1 MFRGDQRR
9 GDASLLDID
18 RRGFRIRDPTRHP
31 HPDDNPRIVTS
42 KTTDPASTARTWRAR
57 AAQAA
62 VADLGRTGDRDALES
77 AQRVVDR
84 GLLGA
89 GLAFATLAG
98 LGTIAGWT
106 ATAELLRPV
115 EAPVHAPAMLL
126 ALVVTP
132 WLLLLVRTIVLL
144 AVRRRA
150 MPLLGRL
157 VPIGFSHAVGRWRPA
172 GTEPS
177 IVTAAARSVGQVLAN
192 GSGRRVAAAGT
203 GVFWTAFA
211 ATAIV
216 TLWLLTARV
225 ALGFGWESSWLPPRV
240 GQAITD
246 LAAAPLAP
254 LIGTEELQPVAP
266 PPTAAADDET
276 ALQSRRRWIRFLSAG
291 LVVYLLIP
299 MFVWTFANAAI
310 GHWLAERWRPPAR
323 PTSVTTRNAGPNPAA
338 EGVAGVGDARASTA
352 TAGQAATHLVSLERP
367 SVESTMPAALARL
380 TDLGDLDS
388 AEAIARV
395 VDATPS
401 GDAVIVVVAWLPA
414 TPDRGVRRRL
424 HELAARTAHPPRLVL
439 DGGDRL
445 RRSEP
450 PATVALRLADWR
462 GVARDLD
469 LTAIEVDIEHLT
481 SESERSLMAF
491 LDGARGNAD
500 DRGSTGVVA
509 LDPSRLDAAFAA
521 IGRHLDDGHE
531 ALPSDAGYEAAV
543 RAVVAEFDGDAV
555 ARDRL
560 QTWTSRLS
568 GTALATWRRLDDERP
583 AARLAALARGGLDL
597 LPDGVRS
604 GAVWASLGGL
614 LGASACIAAA
624 TVTPAA
630 LVGLPGWI
638 GSGAGLGGL
647 LSLTRLP
654 GGGEAGAANDAEAT
668 ETAKPARLDDR
679 VPALATLAVLWWSQG
694 GDEARTSRLLN
705 SVLPGDSLPALA
717 DADAAR
723 RWLASVRTRVV
734 AAAEGVA

>member
-1 MFRGDQRR
+1 VTRT
-9 GDASLLDID
+9 
-18 RRGFRIRDPTRHP
+18 PTDH
-31 HPDDNPRIVTS
+31 DFI
-42 KTTDPASTARTWRAR
+42 ARTWRAR
-57 AAQAA
+57 AAKAA
-62 VADLGRTGDRDALES
+62 VEDLDRADDPDAFAA

-98 LGTIAGWT
+98 LGAIAGWT

-132 WLLLLVRTIVLL
+132 WLLLVVRTIVLL
-144 AVRRRA
+144 ILRRRA

-172 GTEPS
+172 VTEPS
-177 IVTAAARSVGQVLAN
+177 IVAAAARRVGQVLAN

-254 LIGTEELQPVAP
+254 VIGAEELQPVAP
-266 PPTAAADDET
+266 PPTAAADDES
-276 ALQSRRRWIRFLSAG
+276 ALAARRRWIQFLTAG

-299 MFVWTFANAAI
+299 MVLWTFANAAI
-310 GHWLAERWRPPAR
+310 GHWLAERWRPPTR
-323 PTSVTTRNAGPNPAA
+323 PTPVTSRAA
-338 EGVAGVGDARASTA
+338 APGIAAVAAVSDADVVRSESTD
-352 TAGQAATHLVSLERP
+352 GHAATHLVRLERP
-367 SVESTMPAALARL
+367 SNAPTMPTVLAEL
-380 TDLGDLDS
+380 SDLGDLDS
-388 AEAIARV
+388 TEAIERV
-395 VDATPS
+395 ADATRT
-401 GDAVIVVVAWLPA
+401 DDTALVVVAWLPA

-424 HELAARTAHPPRLVL
+424 QDLAARTTHSPRLVL

-445 RRSEP
+445 RRTEP
-450 PATVALRLADWR
+450 DATVSMRLADWR
-462 GVARDLD
+462 RVVRDLD
-469 LTAIEVDIEHLT
+469 LSAIEIDIEHLT
-481 SESERSLMAF
+481 PESDRSLTAF
-491 LDGARGNAD
+491 LDGMRDESAV
-500 DRGSTGVVA
+500 DRSPVSTS
-509 LDPSRLDAAFAA
+509 LDPRRLDAAFAA
-521 IGRHLDDGHE
+521 IGRHLDADAD
-531 ALPSDAGYEAAV
+531 ALPSDAGYEAVV
-543 RAVVAEFDGDAV
+543 RAIVAEFATEDADS
-555 ARDRL
+555 DRL
-560 QTWTSRLS
+560 RAWTSRLS
-568 GTALATWRRLDDERP
+568 DTAFATWRRLDDERP

-597 LPDGVRS
+597 LPGAVRT
-604 GAVWASLGGL
+604 GAVWAGLGGL

-624 TVTPAA
+624 TVAPAA
-630 LVGLPGWI
+630 LVALPGWI

-647 LSLTRLP
+647 LSLTRRA
-654 GGGEAGAANDAEAT
+654 GGGDAGAASAADVT
-668 ETAKPARLDDR
+668 ENTNPPRLDDR
-679 VPALATLAVLWWSQG
+679 VPTLATLAVLWWSQG

-705 SVLPGDSLPALA
+705 AVLPDDSLPELA

-734 AAAEGVA
+734 AAAEGDA

>member
-1 MFRGDQRR
+1 M
-9 GDASLLDID
+9 
-18 RRGFRIRDPTRHP
+18 
-31 HPDDNPRIVTS
+31 TS

-254 LIGTEELQPVAP
+254 LIGAEELQPVAP

-276 ALQSRRRWIRFLSAG
+276 ALSARRRWIHFLTAG
-291 LVVYLLIP
+291 LVLYLLVP
-299 MFVWTFANAAI
+299 MLLWTFANAAI

-323 PTSVTTRNAGPNPAA
+323 PTAVTSRAA
-338 EGVAGVGDARASTA
+338 TPA
-352 TAGQAATHLVSLERP
+352 TASVNAAREADTGGSRPNGGHATTHLVRLERP
-367 SVESTMPAALARL
+367 SAAPTMPTALAGL
-380 TDLGDLDS
+380 ADLGDLDS
-388 AEAIARV
+388 AEAIERV
-395 VDATPS
+395 ADATRT
-401 GDAVIVVVAWLPA
+401 DDTALVVIAWLPA

-424 HELAARTAHPPRLVL
+424 RELAARTTHPPRLVL

-445 RRSEP
+445 RRAEP
-450 PATVALRLADWR
+450 EATVSMRLADWR
-462 GVARDLD
+462 SVARDLD

-481 SESERSLMAF
+481 SERERSLMAF

-521 IGRHLDDGHE
+521 IGRHLDDGPE

-568 GTALATWRRLDDERP
+568 GTALAPWRRLDDERP

-604 GAVWASLGGL
+604 GAVWAGLGGL

-624 TVTPAA
+624 TVAPAA

-654 GGGEAGAANDAEAT
+654 GGGEAGAANGAEAT
-668 ETAKPARLDDR
+668 ATTNPARLDDR

-705 SVLPGDSLPALA
+705 SVLPEDSLPALA